1 MSRGKPSG
9 AFLFMKGGF
18 MAKPK
23 KMKGVTCKNGYWYAR
38 VDRHLKYCGKGEKG
52 RNLAEAARKKWE
64 VKQYEDKEINAGLKV
79 KRVEL
84 KKVKDLS
91 NWYMTLPSIQQQ
103 KIYPRKISLAANL
116 LKYFG
121 NEAVNRVEADDQ
133 ERYRIH
139 RKDQGVM
146 DGTVDL
152 AIQLLSAMYFLAL
165 KRKKITADAMPG
177 EFVKKV
183 NINPRRILTETEF
196 EKLLEHADP
205 DFKDVLVCGY
215 ESAMRSSEICK
226 ITAGQVHLDIK
237 HISGIVLDYI
247 DLGIFDTKTG
257 ARRNI
262 PVSTRLKEVLQHR
275 IKGLEP
281 DDYVFTNKGK
291 KYYKELITIQMRT
304 TCDKAGVIYGDKPLN
319 KKGERIGIVFHCLRH
334 TRTTKW
340 VEMGFSDEIV
350 RRATGHKSL
359 EAYQRY
365 IKLDPVSV
373 MRLVE
378 SPEMLKTDK
387 NGTKAL
393 QSL

>member
-1 MSRGKPSG
+1 
-9 AFLFMKGGF
+9 
-18 MAKPK
+18 
-23 KMKGVTCKNGYWYAR
+23 MKGVRVRNGYWYAR
-38 VDRHLKYCGKGEKG
+38 IDSHEKYCGKGEKG
-52 RNLAEAARKKWE
+52 RKLAEAARKKWE
-64 VKQYEDKEINAGLKV
+64 VKQYENREANAGLKV
-79 KRVEL
+79 KKIEL
-84 KKVKDLS
+84 RKMRDLS

-103 KIYPRKISLAANL
+103 KIYERKISLAANL

-121 NEAVNRVEADDQ
+121 NKAVNRVEADDQ

-152 AIQLLSAMYFLAL
+152 EIQLLSAMYHLAL
-165 KRKKITADAMPG
+165 KRKKINADAMPG
-177 EFVKKV
+177 EFVKKE
-183 NINPRRILTETEF
+183 NINPRRIITETEF
-196 EKLLEHADP
+196 EKLLNHADR

-215 ESAMRSSEICK
+215 ESAMRSSEICN
-226 ITAGQVHLDIK
+226 ITAGQVHLNIR
-237 HISGIVLDYI
+237 HISGVVLNYI

-262 PVSTRLKEVLQHR
+262 PISARLKEVLQRR
-275 IKGLEP
+275 IKGLGP

-291 KYYKELITIQMRT
+291 KNYKELITIQMKT
-304 TCDKAGVIYGDKPLN
+304 VCDKAGVIYGDKPTN
-319 KKGERIGIVFHCLRH
+319 KKGERIGIVFHCCRH
-334 TRTTKW
+334 TRTSKW

-365 IKLDPVSV
+365 IKLDPAAV

-378 SPEMLKTDK
+378 NPKSGKSEA
-387 NGTKAL
+387 KAL
-393 QSL
+393 RSL